1 MLTFLKRFIFVLL
14 ILLLL
19 VQFYPKGNKNI
30 SQTLSAA
37 DISTKYNVPA
47 DVQTVLKASCYDCH
61 SNNTVYP
68 WYYKVQPVAWW
79 LNEDIKD
86 AKKEVN
92 FSEFAS
98 YRAAKQFRKLKEIKD
113 EVEGGDMPLPSYTF
127 IHRYARLDETQK
139 KLVINWATSIQ
150 DSLKAHYP
158 ADSLVIKKP
167 V

>member
-92 FSEFAS
+92 FSEFEIG
-98 YRAAKQFRKLKEIKD
+98 RAH
-113 EVEGGDMPLPSYTF
+113 V
-127 IHRYARLDETQK
+127 
-139 KLVINWATSIQ
+139 
-150 DSLKAHYP
+150 
-158 ADSLVIKKP
+158 
-167 V
+167 